1 MASEQAPVWFIT
13 GCSSGFGRA
22 LAALVL
28 ERGWRA
34 AVTARDPRRV
44 EELVAGHDARGL
56 ALALDVT
63 DRAQITAA
71 VQAAEA
77 HFGTID
83 VLVNNAG
90 YGYQVAFEEGD
101 DAAIRAL
108 FETNVFGLA
117 AVIRAVLPGMRAR
130 RRGHIVNISSVGG
143 FVGFAGSG
151 YYAATKH
158 AVEGLSDALAKEVGP
173 LGIQVLCVEPG
184 PFRTDFAGRSL
195 RQTPSRLGDYEAT
208 VNARLRALVGRSGA
222 QPGDPVRAA
231 RAIIAAVE
239 AARPPRHLVLG
250 AVGFENVRKSLT
262 EKLEEIDAWKQT
274 SLAADYP
281 ASEGR

>member
-28 ERGWRA
+28 ERGWCA
-34 AVTARDPRRV
+34 AVTARDPHQV
-44 EELVAGHDARGL
+44 EALMAGQGARGL
-56 ALALDVT
+56 ALGLDVT
-63 DRAQITAA
+63 DPAQIAAA
-71 VQAAEA
+71 VKATETR
-77 HFGTID
+77 FGAID

-90 YGYQVAFEEGD
+90 YGYQASVEEGD
-101 DAAIRAL
+101 DAAIRAM
-108 FETNVFGLA
+108 FDTNVFGLA
-117 AVIRAVLPGMRAR
+117 ALIRAVLPGMRTR

-158 AVEGLSDALAKEVGP
+158 AVEGLSDALGKEVSP
-173 LGIQVLCVEPG
+173 LGIHVLCVEPG

-195 RQTPSRLGDYEAT
+195 QQTLSKFGDYEET

-231 RAIIAAVE
+231 AAIIAAVQS
-239 AARPPRHLVLG
+239 ARPPRHLVLG
-250 AVGFENVRKSLT
+250 AMGFETVHKRLT
-262 EKLEEIDAWKQT
+262 ETLEEIDAWKHT
-274 SLAADYP
+274 ALGADYP
-281 ASEGR
+281 ASGGR

>member
-22 LAALVL
+22 LAALAL

-101 DAAIRAL
+101 DAAIHAL